1 MRLGERTG
9 TIRRPSLLGSIVA
22 KSAALSIKTV
32 PPDRHYRDL
41 AFLLSLPMNPMELRD
56 QLERS
61 DRKKLALAAA
71 LHNPQHPGW
80 RELRD
85 AAARA
90 DGQSAYA
97 FLSPP

>member
-1 MRLGERTG
+1 MLSDQRSLSRLVTA
-9 TIRRPSLLGSIVA
+9 LGSLGFAPAGMSPQGNLLHRYQRGAEAGLLVVDVLA
-22 KSAALSIKTV
+22 
-32 PPDRHYRDL
+32 PD
-41 AFLLSLPMNPMELRD
+41 
-56 QLERS
+56 
-61 DRKKLALAAA
+61 KLALAAA